1 MATETMLRTLSEQ
14 AQLVPRSGH
23 VTGFSVVGLAVVV
36 VNFVVGFAVVVAGG
50 AGVGKIQ
57 AFAMTRRK
65 GKIIIDLLAIF
76 LLARE

>member
-1 MATETMLRTLSEQ
+1 MLRTLSEQ
-14 AQLVPRSGH
+14 AQFVPRSGQ

-36 VNFVVGFAVVVAGG
+36 VNFVVGFAVVVTGG

-65 GKIIIDLLAIF
+65 GKIIIVLLAIF
-76 LLARE
+76 LQVRE